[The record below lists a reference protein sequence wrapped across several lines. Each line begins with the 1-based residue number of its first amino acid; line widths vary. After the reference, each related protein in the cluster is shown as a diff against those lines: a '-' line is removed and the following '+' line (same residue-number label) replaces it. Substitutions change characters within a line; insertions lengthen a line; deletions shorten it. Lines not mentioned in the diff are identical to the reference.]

1 MNKITINQAGI
12 MSFESA
18 TPDKIN
24 LPYSKDNLCFE
35 AYSVFVNAANNLDA
49 ERTNKVFGNS
59 TVTTYLTL
67 LPYRHKLL
75 AGIKII
81 IQPINGQRIE
91 KIIPATLPLEQLR
104 NIADRFFQLG
114 ALGLT
119 KALRKHYTQ
128 QYQIYCDTV

>member
-24 LPYSKDNLCFE
+24 LPYSNDNLCFE
-35 AYSVFVNAANNLDA
+35 AYNAFVNAANNMDA
-49 ERTNKVFGNS
+49 ERANKVFGSS

-81 IQPINGQRIE
+81 VQPTNGQRIE

-104 NIADRFFQLG
+104 NIADRFFRLG

-119 KALRKHYTQ
+119 EALRKHYTQ
-128 QYQIYCDTV
+128 QYQVYCETA